1 MNFTLPTDLKKL
13 NIEELKR
20 LADDIRA
27 EILSVVKKNG
37 GHLASNLGVVELT
50 IALHYVFDFP
60 TDQIVFDVGHQCY
73 THKILSQGIEAFQT
87 IRADGG
93 ISGFPKT
100 EESPYDSFNTGHA
113 STALSVAMGLA
124 KARDLKGESHEV
136 IALIGDGSLSG
147 GLFYEAL
154 NNVETLNGKVIVVL
168 NDNQMSISKTVG
180 GLSKGLTKMRVSLRY
195 KKFKRRTKRFFQAI
209 PFIGKWVARG
219 VERIRNGFSRL
230 LIHRNDIFEQ
240 MGLKYVGPIDGNDL
254 EDLIDFL
261 QKVKK
266 YDAPVLLHVCTK
278 KGKGDKLSEEYPAE
292 FHGVQPQNS
301 TYQTEY
307 STLLSETLIDLARKD
322 SSVVAVCAAMSDATG
337 LQAFQKEFPNRF
349 FDVGIAESHAVT
361 FAAALAKQGFKPYVA
376 IYSTFLQ
383 RAYDQVLHDVCLQN
397 LPVTFCIDRAS
408 LAPSDGETHQGIY
421 DLSYLQSIP
430 NIRIFAPTN
439 GKEFQSMLQKTAQIN
454 SPVAL
459 RYPRTCHS
467 PFNQD
472 HDDDIFRW
480 KRLSDESTDKI
491 ILAVGENALQ
501 IADKVKSLVGDVSVV
516 SARCVKPLDKDFL
529 NQLNGKTV
537 ISIEENVAPCGFG
550 EAVASYLYQ
559 NDVSCKFRAFS
570 LDDCVIPHGNKDKL
584 YQKYGLNTDTMVAFL
599 RGETQ

>member
-13 NIEELKR
+13 NIQELKT

-27 EILSVVKKNG
+27 EILLVVKKNG
-37 GHLASNLGVVELT
+37 GHLSSNLGVVELT

-73 THKILSQGIEAFQT
+73 THKILSQGIDAFQT
-87 IRADGG
+87 IRTDGG

-100 EESPYDSFNTGHA
+100 QESAYDSVNTGHA
-113 STALSVAMGLA
+113 STALSAAMGLA
-124 KARDLKGESHEV
+124 KARDLKGESREV
-136 IALIGDGSLSG
+136 IAVIGDGSLSG

-154 NNVETLNGKVIVVL
+154 NNVESLNGKIIVIL
-168 NDNQMSISKTVG
+168 NDNQMSISETVG
-180 GLSKGLTKMRVSLRY
+180 GLSKRLTKMRVSLRY
-195 KKFKRRTKRFFQAI
+195 KKFKRRIKRFFQAI
-209 PFIGKWVARG
+209 PLVGKWIARG

-230 LIHRNDIFEQ
+230 LIHRNDIFEH

-261 QKVKK
+261 QKVKR

-278 KGKGDKLSEEYPAE
+278 KGKGDKRSEENPTEY
-292 FHGVQPQNS
+292 HGVQPDGS
-301 TYQTEY
+301 TLQTEY
-307 STLLSETLIDLARKD
+307 STLLGETLIDLARKD

-421 DLSYLQSIP
+421 DLSYLQTVP
-430 NIRIFAPTN
+430 NLYLFAPTN
-439 GKEFQSMLQKTAQIN
+439 GKEFQSMLQKTAHFN
-454 SPVAL
+454 APVAL
-459 RYPRTCHS
+459 RYPRSCHNLFDENNDS
-467 PFNQD
+467 
-472 HDDDIFRW
+472 DITRW
-480 KRLSDESTDKI
+480 RLLSEELTDKV

-501 IADKVKSLVGDVSVV
+501 IAGDVKSQLDGVSVV
-516 SARCVKPLDKDFL
+516 SARCVKPLDKEFL
-529 NQLNGKTV
+529 NQLNGKTL

-559 NDVSCKFRAFS
+559 NGVQCKFRAFA
-570 LDDCVIPHGNKDKL
+570 LTDCVIPHGNKAKL
-584 YQKYGLNTDTMVAFL
+584 YQKYGLDTDKMIAFL
-599 RGETQ
+599 RGDEQ